1 MIRFYDWSFVSGLE
15 ASFPTCNSNSK
26 LGFWDRCFD
35 SEKSVES
42 GNLRFI
48 SGKEISIQKQNLEP
62 GNEPSNLILI
72 ADWKLSFDSGKKTSI
87 AERNLRSS
95 KPRIY
100 LTKKRMALMCFS
112 TLQYTWQF
120 LQIILLQ
127 CE

>member
-62 GNEPSNLILI
+62 GNEPSNLNFSNKLEPKLRFREENFDCGKEPLI
-72 ADWKLSFDSGKKTSI
+72 
-87 AERNLRSS
+87 
-95 KPRIY
+95 
-100 LTKKRMALMCFS
+100 
-112 TLQYTWQF
+112 Q
-120 LQIILLQ
+120 
-127 CE
+127 